1 MKQPHRN
8 RILAA
13 GAALIALAGI
23 SMYPH
28 TNPSMIHFKT
38 KTLGPRVTYGPL
50 ASREEVWETIL
61 AGVKSG
67 EWHWLRVAVDLRP
80 ALDTHPGEQMLDAVA
95 SVIDV
100 NPSGAIHWLLP
111 AYGPQLVC
119 GEVEAGVR
127 VAGPRAQRRKAL
139 VEKVEDT
146 GTAACLE
153 VLR

>member
-1 MKQPHRN
+1 MKRPR
-8 RILAA
+8 RTWIVAA
-13 GAALIALAGI
+13 GAVLIALGVIA
-23 SMYPH
+23 MYPH

-38 KTLGPRVTYGPL
+38 KILGPRTTYGPL

-80 ALDTHPGEQMLDAVA
+80 ALDTHPGEQMVDAVA

-111 AYGPQLVC
+111 AYGPELVC
-119 GEVEAGVR
+119 GEEQAGAR
-127 VAGPRAQRRKAL
+127 VTGPRAQRRKAL

-146 GTAACLE
+146 GSAACLE